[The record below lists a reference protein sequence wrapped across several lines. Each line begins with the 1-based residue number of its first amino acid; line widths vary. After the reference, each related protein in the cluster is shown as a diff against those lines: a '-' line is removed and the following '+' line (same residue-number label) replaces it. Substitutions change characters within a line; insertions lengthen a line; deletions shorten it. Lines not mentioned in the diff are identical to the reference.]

1 MDSIKEIKEIKE
13 GLKNLLDRL
22 ETLEKASCTPC
33 EPLKKLFEVEL
44 PEDGEKLYFIRDLYG
59 TVSSKIFN
67 INTMSDIKRFENGL
81 YFETEE
87 EAEQHLKEQ
96 RLLFK
101 IKKWAKEKN
110 EGWVPDWEEDEGKKW
125 YVYYNHIEE
134 SLKVMWYY
142 NSTNFIKLPYFKTEE
157 IAQACIDEFG
167 EEIKEVLCNE
177 VE

>member
-1 MDSIKEIKEIKE
+1 MNKQELIKQY
-13 GLKNLLDRL
+13 D
-22 ETLEKASCTPC
+22 EKAKALRDEFISKL
-33 EPLKKLFEVEL
+33 EDDKKKFEVEL

-101 IKKWAKEKN
+101 IHEWAKEKN
-110 EGWVPDWEEDEGKKW
+110 GNWIPDWGSIFQEK
-125 YVYYNHIEE
+125 YYIFYD
-134 SLKVMWYY
+134 YY
-142 NSTNFIKLPYFKTEE
+142 RKELCTSFNNSTGAINKLPYFKTRK
-157 IAQACIDEFG
+157 IAQECINLFG
-167 EEIKEVLCNE
+167 EEIKEVLS
-177 VE
+177 

>member
-110 EGWVPDWEEDEGKKW
+110 DGWAPDWESIFQEK
-125 YVYYNHIEE
+125 YYIFYD
-134 SLKVMWYY
+134 YY
-142 NSTNFIKLPYFKTEE
+142 RKELCTSFNNSTGAINKLPYFKTRK
-157 IAQACIDEFG
+157 IAQECIDLFG
-167 EEIKEVLCNE
+167 DEIIEVLS
-177 VE
+177 

>member
-110 EGWVPDWEEDEGKKW
+110 KGWEPDWESIFQEK
-125 YVYYNHIEE
+125 YYIFYD
-134 SLKVMWYY
+134 YY
-142 NSTNFIKLPYFKTEE
+142 RKELCTSFNNSTGAINKLPYFKTRK
-157 IAQACIDEFG
+157 IAQECINLFG
-167 EEIKEVLCNE
+167 EEIKEVLC
-177 VE
+177 

>member
-1 MDSIKEIKEIKE
+1 MNKDELLKEFNDKVEDLRQELLAKIEKE
-13 GLKNLLDRL
+13 
-22 ETLEKASCTPC
+22 EKKP
-33 EPLKKLFEVEL
+33 FEVEL

-101 IKKWAKEKN
+101 IKKWAEIKN
-110 EGWVPDWEEDEGKKW
+110 DGWVPDWEKDEEKKW
-125 YVYYNHIEE
+125 YVYYNHVEE
-134 SLKVMWYY
+134 SLKVTWGY
-142 NSTNFIKLPYFKTEE
+142 NSTNFIKLPYFKSEE
-157 IAQACIDEFG
+157 IAQECIELFG
-167 EEIKEVLCNE
+167 EEIKEVLC
-177 VE
+177 